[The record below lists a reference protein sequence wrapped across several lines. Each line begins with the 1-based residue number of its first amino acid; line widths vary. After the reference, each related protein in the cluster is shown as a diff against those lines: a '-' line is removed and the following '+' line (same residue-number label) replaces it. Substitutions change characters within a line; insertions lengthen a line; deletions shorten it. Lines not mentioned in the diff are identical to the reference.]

1 MRDLEAKPEEQL
13 TLHAQRAAFLDA
25 ILDAPSA
32 QEWTRYGGTTN
43 APSGQEEAELLEL
56 GRRVAMERGYQSV
69 LFDNPADY
77 A

>member
-1 MRDLEAKPEEQL
+1 M
-13 TLHAQRAAFLDA
+13 T
-25 ILDAPSA
+25 A

-56 GRRVAMERGYQSV
+56 GRRVAQERGYQSV
-69 LFDNPADY
+69 LFDDPTDY